1 MPIRITQL
9 RMEALR
15 QGANPAAR
23 ATQLAVETI
32 SQPAQTNQ
40 QRMIVTQIV
49 IEFPFTNTSNI
60 PPPPGTPPT
69 PTQGDTPP
77 TQCAPPP
84 TMLCAVEP
92 DIRAIPETC
101 ELLGS

>member
-9 RMEALR
+9 RTESLR
-15 QGANPAAR
+15 QNSNPAAR
-23 ATQLAVETI
+23 ATQLAIETI
-32 SQPAQTNQ
+32 GQPAQTHQ

-49 IEFPFTNTSNI
+49 IEFPFTNTSVI

-69 PTQGDTPP
+69 PTQGDVTPV
-77 TQCAPPP
+77 QCEPPP
-84 TMLCAVEP
+84 TDLCTTEP
-92 DIRAIPETC
+92 DIRSTPETC